1 MAAGIRHAH
10 DQGARVLVAINTF
23 PEAGG
28 FALWASAVDDAASLG
43 ADAVILADL
52 GLLAYAAER
61 QPQLRLHLSMQ
72 AAAANADAIR
82 FYAEAFGVERVV
94 LPRVLSIEE
103 TARINRE
110 SPAETEVFVFGGL
123 CVMAKGALLALVQRL
138 QRADAGLS
146 RRLRARR
153 VCLRPELPERSIA
166 TQARAAEGLGIALEV
181 WASRMARPAP
191 RSSSPR

>member
-1 MAAGIRHAH
+1 MSSGRPARCDDPQSREECGIRAEARRLLALGRSHGIGDHGYQTTVEAADPRQIVGDGRRDGDHGRGFGLVLNFGRAEMAAGIRHAH
-10 DQGARVLVAINTF
+10 DQDARVLVAINTI

-82 FYAEAFGVERVV
+82 F
-94 LPRVLSIEE
+94 
-103 TARINRE
+103 
-110 SPAETEVFVFGGL
+110 
-123 CVMAKGALLALVQRL
+123 
-138 QRADAGLS
+138 
-146 RRLRARR
+146 
-153 VCLRPELPERSIA
+153 
-166 TQARAAEGLGIALEV
+166 
-181 WASRMARPAP
+181 
-191 RSSSPR
+191 